1 MPGTLFVVATPIG
14 NLEDLSFRALR
25 TLKDVDL
32 IAAEDTRRTAK
43 LLAHYEIRKPMVS
56 LREHNEVRE
65 TPRLIARLQQGQNLA
80 LVSDAGTP
88 GIADPGARF
97 VSACHAGAIRVLP
110 IPGPSA
116 VTAALSASG
125 LPADQYVFAGF
136 PPSSGKAREQWV
148 EALRSETRTSAFFE
162 APHRIRR
169 TLADVRKIL
178 AKRQIFVFRE
188 ISKIHETL
196 VSSQILDDIPEIGEF
211 CIVVSGA
218 AIEKTEAADDR
229 AVFAMFLRLTAGQ
242 ALGDDEALALTA
254 MAQGIDE
261 KQAAKIVKKA
271 KILADQQNRSRS

>member
-25 TLKDVDL
+25 TLKEVDL

-65 TPRLIARLQQGQNLA
+65 TPRLIAKLQQGQNLA

-125 LPADQYVFAGF
+125 LPADQYIFAGF
-136 PPSSGKAREQWV
+136 PPSSGKAREQWL
-148 EALRSETRTSAFFE
+148 EAIRTEARTSVFFE

-169 TLADVRKIL
+169 TLADLIIIL
-178 AKRQIFVFRE
+178 AERHIFVFRE
-188 ISKIHETL
+188 ISKIYESFA
-196 VSSQILDDIPEIGEF
+196 VSPKIDDTPEIGEF
-211 CIVVSGA
+211 CVVVAGA
-218 AIEKTEAADDR
+218 PERTAEEPDD
-229 AVFAMFLRLTAGQ
+229 AEVFDLFSRLTAGQ
-242 ALGDDEALALTA
+242 ALDRSEAISLTA
-254 MAQGIDE
+254 RIYQIDG

-271 KILADQQNRSRS
+271 KILADQQNRTRS